1 MDILK
6 DNFAQNLK
14 EFRKK
19 HNLTREELAKE
30 LYKKYGANI
39 NKFMIAKWEQGYP
52 AELESIKVLSLYFD
66 VSINELLDFNLKGI
80 RNIKVLQNN

>member
-1 MDILK
+1 
-6 DNFAQNLK
+6 
-14 EFRKK
+14 
-19 HNLTREELAKE
+19 
-30 LYKKYGANI
+30 
-39 NKFMIAKWEQGYP
+39 MIAKWEQGYP